1 MADHRALLRQ
11 TADLA
16 ADFLDGL
23 DTRHVG
29 ATASHAEL
37 VATFGGALPVHGE
50 AAGEVVDHLATIA
63 DPGLIASAGPRFFG
77 FVIGGSLPAALAADW
92 LTSAWDNNAGLY
104 AIGPSASVAEEVS
117 GGWLID
123 LFGLP
128 STSSIGY
135 STGATMASFTALAAG
150 RHRVLE
156 RLGWN
161 VEDDGLIGAP
171 DLAVVVGAEAHVTI
185 HVSLQML
192 GLGRSRV
199 FKVEADEQGRMRP
212 DKLRETLA
220 GLRDRPVLVC
230 AQSGNVNT
238 GAFDPLP
245 EIVAAVREL
254 PNAWLHVD
262 GAFGLWAAVTSSLR
276 HLTAGLADADSWTTD
291 AHKWLNVPYDSG
303 IAIVRDAAAH
313 RAAMTLGAA
322 YYVETEGGERDPYN
336 WVAESSRR
344 ARGFPIYAA
353 LRSLGRDGLTEMIDR
368 CCALARRMAAGLGAA
383 PGVAILNDIVLNQV
397 LVRFAPP
404 SAAGGGAA
412 GADAP
417 DEAAIDAFT
426 REVIAAVQADGTCWL
441 GGTTW
446 HGMAAMRISVS
457 NWSTT
462 EADADVS
469 VAAILRCA
477 ETVARRVAGAC
488 SPERVGRE
496 GRRARCG
503 SSFPKG
509 TGRSSWLRPSVPEH
523 PPDSCIS
530 PATSGSSSS
539 SPLRAPCGRFSR
551 IRPPGAN
558 PPPADSSTRE
568 HSVRERNHPK

>member
-1 MADHRALLRQ
+1 MPDRRALLRQ

-23 DTRHVG
+23 DTRPVR
-29 ATASHAEL
+29 ASASHDEL
-37 VATFGGALPVHGE
+37 VASMGGELPERGE
-50 AAGEVVDHLATIA
+50 AAGEVVEHLATIA
-63 DPGLIASAGPRFFG
+63 DPGLIGSAGPRYFG
-77 FVIGGSLPAALAADW
+77 FVIGGSLPSALAADW
-92 LTSAWDNNAGLY
+92 LTSAWDQNAGLY
-104 AIGPSASVAEEVS
+104 AIGPSASVAEEVA

-128 STSSIGY
+128 PESSVGF

-156 RLGWN
+156 RTGWN
-161 VEDDGLIGAP
+161 VEEDGLIGAP
-171 DLAVVVGAEAHVTI
+171 DIAVVVGAEAHVTI

-192 GLGRSRV
+192 GLGRNRV
-199 FKVEADEQGRMRP
+199 HRVAADEQGRMRP
-212 DKLRETLA
+212 DALRDTLA

-262 GAFGLWAAVTSSLR
+262 GAFGLWAAVSPEL
-276 HLTAGLADADSWTTD
+276 HGLTDGLADADSWTTD

-303 IAIVRDAAAH
+303 IAIVADAAAH
-313 RAAMTLGAA
+313 HAAMTLGAA
-322 YYVETEGGERDPYN
+322 YYVETAGAERDPYN

-353 LRSLGRDGLTEMIDR
+353 LRELGRDGLTEMIER
-368 CCALARRMAAGLGAA
+368 CCAIARRMADGLRDA
-383 PGVAILNDIVLNQV
+383 PGVTILNDVVLNQV
-397 LVRFAPP
+397 LVRIAPP
-404 SAAGGGAA
+404 SSDGSAADPAA
-412 GADAP
+412 V
-417 DEAAIDAFT
+417 DAFT

-462 EADADVS
+462 EHDADLS
-469 VAAILRCA
+469 IAAIRRCA
-477 ETVARRVAGAC
+477 EAVSAVAAG
-488 SPERVGRE
+488 
-496 GRRARCG
+496 
-503 SSFPKG
+503 
-509 TGRSSWLRPSVPEH
+509 
-523 PPDSCIS
+523 
-530 PATSGSSSS
+530 
-539 SPLRAPCGRFSR
+539 
-551 IRPPGAN
+551 
-558 PPPADSSTRE
+558 
-568 HSVRERNHPK
+568 

>member
-1 MADHRALLRQ
+1 MSDRRTLLHQ

-16 ADFLDGL
+16 ADFLEGL
-23 DTRHVG
+23 PSRPVR
-29 ATASHAEL
+29 AAASHEEL
-37 VATFGGALPVHGE
+37 VASMGGPLPGRGE

-63 DPGLIASAGPRFFG
+63 DPGLIASAGPRYFG

-92 LTSAWDNNAGLY
+92 LTSAWDQNAGLY
-104 AIGPSASVAEEVS
+104 AIGPSASVAEEVAA
-117 GGWLID
+117 GWLID

-128 STSSIGY
+128 AESSVGF

-161 VEDDGLIGAP
+161 VEEDGLIGAP
-171 DLAVVVGAEAHVTI
+171 DIAVVVGAEAHVTI

-192 GLGRSRV
+192 GLGRNHVHRV
-199 FKVEADEQGRMRP
+199 AADGQGRMRA
-212 DKLRETLA
+212 DALRETLA
-220 GLRDRPVLVC
+220 DVRDRPVLVC

-245 EIVAAVREL
+245 EIVVAVREL

-262 GAFGLWAAVTSSLR
+262 GAFGLWAAATPALR

-313 RAAMTLGAA
+313 HAAMTLGAA
-322 YYVETEGGERDPYN
+322 YLLETAGGERDPYN

-353 LRSLGRDGLTEMIDR
+353 LRQLGRDGLAEMIDG
-368 CCALARRMAAGLGAA
+368 CCALARRMADGLRDA
-383 PGVAILNDIVLNQV
+383 PGVTILNDVVLNQV

-404 SAAGGGAA
+404 VAPDGAA
-412 GADAP
+412 S
-417 DEAAIDAFT
+417 DEAAADTFT

-446 HGMAAMRISVS
+446 HGLAAMRVSVS

-462 EADADVS
+462 EADADLS
-469 VAAILRCA
+469 VAAIRRCA
-477 ETVARRVAGAC
+477 AAVGDRVTA
-488 SPERVGRE
+488 
-496 GRRARCG
+496 
-503 SSFPKG
+503 
-509 TGRSSWLRPSVPEH
+509 
-523 PPDSCIS
+523 
-530 PATSGSSSS
+530 
-539 SPLRAPCGRFSR
+539 
-551 IRPPGAN
+551 
-558 PPPADSSTRE
+558 
-568 HSVRERNHPK
+568 

>member
-1 MADHRALLRQ
+1 MNGRRALLRQ

-16 ADFLDGL
+16 ADFLDGV
-23 DTRHVG
+23 DRRPVR
-29 ATASHAEL
+29 ATATHAEL
-37 VATFGGALPVHGE
+37 LTAFGGPLPDRGE
-50 AAGEVVDHLATIA
+50 APGEVVADLAAIA
-63 DPGLIASAGPRFFG
+63 DAGLIGSAGPRYFG
-77 FVIGGSLPAALAADW
+77 FVIGGSLPSALAADW

-104 AIGPSASVAEEVS
+104 AIGPSASVAEEVAA
-117 GGWLID
+117 GWLVD

-128 STSSIGY
+128 AGSSVGF

-156 RLGWN
+156 RAGWN
-161 VEDDGLIGAP
+161 VEEDGLTGAP
-171 DLAVVVGAEAHVTI
+171 PIAVVVGDEAHVTI

-192 GLGRSRV
+192 GLGRNRV
-199 FKVEADEQGRMRP
+199 HRVAADEQGRMRP
-212 DKLRETLA
+212 DALRETLA
-220 GLRDRPVLVC
+220 GLEGPVLVS

-245 EIVAAVREL
+245 EIVDAVRAL

-262 GAFGLWAAVTSSLR
+262 GAFGLWAAATPSFR
-276 HLTAGLADADSWTTD
+276 HLVAGVADADSWTTD

-313 RAAMTLGAA
+313 HAAMTLGAA
-322 YYVETEGGERDPYN
+322 YYVETQGGERDPYN

-353 LRSLGRDGLTEMIDR
+353 LRELGRDGLAAMIDR
-368 CCALARRMAAGLGAA
+368 CCALARRMADGLRDA
-383 PGVAILNDIVLNQV
+383 PGVTILNDVVLNQV

-404 SAAGGGAA
+404 DGGDAAAT
-412 GADAP
+412 
-417 DEAAIDAFT
+417 DAFT

-462 EADADVS
+462 EADADLS
-469 VAAILRCA
+469 VAAIRRCRDV
-477 ETVARRVAGAC
+477 VASGVA
-488 SPERVGRE
+488 V
-496 GRRARCG
+496 
-503 SSFPKG
+503 
-509 TGRSSWLRPSVPEH
+509 
-523 PPDSCIS
+523 
-530 PATSGSSSS
+530 
-539 SPLRAPCGRFSR
+539 
-551 IRPPGAN
+551 
-558 PPPADSSTRE
+558 
-568 HSVRERNHPK
+568 

>member
-1 MADHRALLRQ
+1 MTDRRTLLHQ

-16 ADFLDGL
+16 ADFLEGL
-23 DTRHVG
+23 ATRPVR
-29 ATASHAEL
+29 ATASHDEL
-37 VATFGGALPVHGE
+37 VATMGGLLADRGE

-63 DPGLIASAGPRFFG
+63 DPGLIGSAGPRYFG

-104 AIGPSASVAEEVS
+104 AIGPSASVAEEVAA
-117 GGWLID
+117 GWLID

-128 STSSIGY
+128 ADSSVGF

-161 VEDDGLIGAP
+161 VEEDGLQGAP
-171 DLAVVVGAEAHVTI
+171 ELSVVVGAEAHVTI

-192 GLGRSRV
+192 GLGRNRV
-199 FKVEADEQGRMRP
+199 HRVAADGQGRMRP
-212 DKLRETLA
+212 DALRETLA
-220 GLRDRPVLVC
+220 GLHDRPVLVC

-262 GAFGLWAAVTSSLR
+262 GAFGLWAAAAPPLR
-276 HLTAGLADADSWTTD
+276 HLTVGLADADSWTTD

-313 RAAMTLGAA
+313 HNAMTLGAA
-322 YYVETEGGERDPYN
+322 YYVETAGAERDPYN

-344 ARGFPIYAA
+344 ARGFAIYAA
-353 LRSLGRDGLTEMIDR
+353 LRSLGRDGLAEMIER
-368 CCALARRMAAGLGAA
+368 GCAIARRMADGLRDA
-383 PGVAILNDIVLNQV
+383 PGVTILNDVVLNQV

-404 SAAGGGAA
+404 AA
-412 GADAP
+412 GAIDGAG
-417 DEAAIDAFT
+417 EAAIDAFT
-426 REVIAAVQADGTCWL
+426 REVIAAVQVDGTCWL

-462 EADADVS
+462 DADADLS
-469 VAAILRCA
+469 VAAILRCREA
-477 ETVARRVAGAC
+477 VAIN
-488 SPERVGRE
+488 
-496 GRRARCG
+496 
-503 SSFPKG
+503 
-509 TGRSSWLRPSVPEH
+509 RS
-523 PPDSCIS
+523 
-530 PATSGSSSS
+530 TS
-539 SPLRAPCGRFSR
+539 SPQ
-551 IRPPGAN
+551 N
-558 PPPADSSTRE
+558 
-568 HSVRERNHPK
+568 VY